1 MERGGL
7 STRHSLKMRVT
18 LWNGDRQWDSV
29 GESRICFQGG
39 LKHLPRA
46 RKNCGLKTKRID
58 KTGQVLRLTLMKEV
72 IQDFREKK
80 KNLQKSYFNLGIHIN
95 FLLYDLAYFYTG
107 EEGHNLFVFRA
118 SKRP

>member
-1 MERGGL
+1 
-7 STRHSLKMRVT
+7 
-18 LWNGDRQWDSV
+18 
-29 GESRICFQGG
+29 
-39 LKHLPRA
+39 
-46 RKNCGLKTKRID
+46 
-58 KTGQVLRLTLMKEV
+58 MKEV

-95 FLLYDLAYFYTG
+95 FLLYDLAYFYIG